1 MAEPRRNDEELVDN
15 PQFDDDETR
24 DTEQERIR
32 SSNDR
37 DQALE
42 RDGRNS
48 EHNRGYDE
56 AVRGAEMDD
65 DEDID
70 PDSAESGIDRDDTR
84 DDTDVD

>member
-1 MAEPRRNDEELVDN
+1 MAEPRRNDDELVDN
-15 PQFDDDETR
+15 PQSDETR
-24 DTEQERIR
+24 DTEHERIR

-42 RDGRNS
+42 RDGRTS

-56 AVRGAEMDD
+56 AVRGADMDE

-70 PDSAESGIDRDDTR
+70 PDSAESDIDRDDTR
-84 DDTDVD
+84 DDSDVD